1 MLFKTSE
8 LRTSAKLFEGIHT
21 NVTIKISLE
30 DKFYFIEL
38 EGEDG
43 SLKQRVYKKDKGY
56 PNPGE
61 TEQQAVDRSQS
72 DQLKFLYS
80 LASLTNADEL
90 EGKQVMSW
98 EEGVKVLQDVIN
110 KSGVTYNVRLVT
122 NDKGYTE
129 IPYPNGNCN
138 SSIELFVEGQEPKIK
153 MPKPAAP
160 KAAAKNNDDFPF

>member
-1 MLFKTSE
+1 MLFKSSE
-8 LRTSAKLFEGIHT
+8 LKSVSKLGEGIHT
-21 NVTIKISLE
+21 NVTINITLE
-30 DKFYFIEL
+30 DKFYFLEIESA
-38 EGEDG
+38 DG
-43 SLKQRVYKKDKGY
+43 TIKQRVYKKDKGF

-61 TEQQAVDRSQS
+61 TEQQAIDRSQG

-80 LASLTNADEL
+80 LASLTNAEEL

-98 EEGVKVLQDVIN
+98 EEGVKLLQDVIN

-129 IPYPNGNCN
+129 VPYPNGNCN

-160 KAAAKNNDDFPF
+160 KAAAKNTDDFPF